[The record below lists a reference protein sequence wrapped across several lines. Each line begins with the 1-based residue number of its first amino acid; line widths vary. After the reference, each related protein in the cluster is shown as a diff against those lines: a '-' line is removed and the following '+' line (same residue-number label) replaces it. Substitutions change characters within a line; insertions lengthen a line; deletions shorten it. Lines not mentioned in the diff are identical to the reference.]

1 MVQSLLDTKGK
12 SAANDAVQA
21 FAASLSCKVLTSGD
35 AGYDAARAVFNGM
48 IDRKPGLIVQPANT
62 ADVEKCVKFAKEH
75 GLLVSVKGGGHSAP
89 GYGVCDD
96 GLMIDMSS
104 MQAITVDPKKR

>member
-1 MVQSLLDTKGK
+1 MVQSLVDTKGK
-12 SAANDAVQA
+12 SIANDAVKA
-21 FAASLSCKVLTSGD
+21 FASSLIGKVLTPDD

-75 GLLVSVKGGGHSAP
+75 GLLDRTTGS
-89 GYGVCDD
+89 
-96 GLMIDMSS
+96 
-104 MQAITVDPKKR
+104 